1 MVNSNGLTRREM
13 LAAAGMLSAGALL
26 AGCSSGGQA
35 ASASTDT
42 AASSASASASAPS
55 SEQSSTGKVSLEVYD
70 PTGSFEITQVFTERL
85 DSLDG
90 KTIAFLSDDSWEDRR
105 MFADVRPLFEEM
117 FTDIKFV
124 TEDEFIHGIG
134 EITKANNGVAEVMLE
149 KGVDGA
155 IIGNA
160 G

>member
-1 MVNSNGLTRREM
+1 M
-13 LAAAGMLSAGALL
+13 LAAAGVLSAGALL
-26 AGCSSGGQA
+26 AGCSSGGQS
-35 ASASTDT
+35 ASAS
-42 AASSASASASAPS
+42 AEAEASSASAAASASG
-55 SEQSSTGKVSLEVYD
+55 QGGTGKVSLEVYD
-70 PTGSFEITQVFTERL
+70 PTGSFEITQVFNERL

-105 MFADVRPLFEEM
+105 MFADIRPMFEEM
-117 FTDIKFV
+117 FSDIKLIS
-124 TEDEFIHGIG
+124 EDEFIHGIG